1 MQARLN
7 ALMARDEWDTLAKRV
22 KGRRQLL
29 KLNQEQ
35 LAALSGLGQGDISKI
50 ERGDSQQT
58 TKIAQLARALE
69 CDAFWLATGKD
80 EESHSSVFA
89 VAESPAA
96 YGMTPILAWEH
107 ADELPPGEFVLV
119 PRLDVLLSAG
129 NGHEQI
135 ELKLTQECPEA
146 FRADWI
152 RAMRLKPNKLAAM
165 HTSGESMEP
174 TIHDGDSVLVDISQT
189 KVLDGNVYALWY
201 EGGERVKRLFTL
213 PGGGLRIASDNPR
226 HQPIDL
232 APERAGDVRIIGR
245 VVHRSGMGGL

>member
-7 ALMARDEWDTLAKRV
+7 SQMARDEWDTLAKRV

-35 LAALSGLGQGDISKI
+35 LAAISGLGQGDISKI
-50 ERGDSQQT
+50 ERGDIQQT
-58 TKIAQLARALE
+58 TKVAQLARALQ
-69 CDAFWLATGKD
+69 CDAFWLATGEGD
-80 EESHSSVFA
+80 ETGGSASTGADPPQAH
-89 VAESPAA
+89 
-96 YGMTPILAWEH
+96 GMTPILAWEH
-107 ADELPPGEFVLV
+107 PDELPPGEFVLV
-119 PRLDVLLSAG
+119 PRLDVVLLAG

-135 ELKLTQECPEA
+135 ELKLTQERPEA

-152 RAMRLKPNKLAAM
+152 RDMRLKPSKLAAM
-165 HTSGESMEP
+165 RTSGESMEP

-189 KVLDGNVYALWY
+189 KVIDGNVYALWY

-226 HQPIDL
+226 HQAIDL
-232 APERAGDVRIIGR
+232 VPERAGDVRIIGR
-245 VVHRSGMGGL
+245 VVHRSGKGGL